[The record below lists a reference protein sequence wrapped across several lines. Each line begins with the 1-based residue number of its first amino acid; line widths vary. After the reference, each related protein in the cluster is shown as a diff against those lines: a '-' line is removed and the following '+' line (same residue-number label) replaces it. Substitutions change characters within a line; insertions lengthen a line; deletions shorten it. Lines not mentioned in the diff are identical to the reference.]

1 MSGDTESVLR
11 KRRLPNMAPYA
22 WLLLPLAAVGALLW
36 VFSESRAP
44 AVAPLEMV
52 RESASGGTV
61 HMAGPP
67 ATSGSANAVPVQE
80 GRRQEVL
87 ENLRDFHA
95 VYKQAGARMTVLAVD
110 DGAGE
115 VLARRLGEALRQYDL
130 GGVSNADPT
139 AAGASGAGDE
149 PPPAIL
155 LFCAERDNRI
165 ARELL
170 AALEP
175 YLAGPVSLVWD
186 DALRIDQLRLE
197 IRGVPGFAESGE
209 ALFHAEVSAPP

>member
-1 MSGDTESVLR
+1 MAGDPQQVLR
-11 KRRLPNMAPYA
+11 KRRLPSMAPYA

-61 HMAGPP
+61 HMAGP
-67 ATSGSANAVPVQE
+67 AVTSGSANAVPVQE
-80 GRRQEVL
+80 ARRQKVL

-95 VYKQAGARMTVLAVD
+95 AYKQAGARLSVLAVD

-115 VLARRLGEALRQYDL
+115 VLARRLGEALAQYDL
-130 GGVSNADPT
+130 GGVSNPDPT
-139 AAGASGAGDE
+139 TASGAGAE
-149 PPPAIL
+149 PAPAIL

-209 ALFHAEVSAPP
+209 ALFGAAAAAPP